1 MPIRRTTRLSRQDVR
16 RGCALYHAGQET
28 RAVRDAVT
36 RIRDELLRVRSAGLD
51 FLYPPACA
59 LCDASLHRVSESNSP
74 ADRLCPE
81 CVAGIAPGIPD
92 RCVRCSA
99 PVGPFLDT
107 REGCIHCRTDAFA
120 FERVLSIGLY
130 DATLRQAC
138 LAAKQGDAGLSNAMA
153 ELLWSVASE
162 ELGSAGI
169 DVIVPVPHHWTE
181 RMARRHLPPESMARG
196 LARLLRAPVETHLL
210 VKTRRTPA
218 QTDLTPTE
226 RRANLRNA
234 FACPGVDM
242 RGATVLLVDDVL
254 TTGTTAHRC
263 SLELRRAGAGRIVVA
278 VAARGIGRPSV
289 RAG

>member
-1 MPIRRTTRLSRQDVR
+1 M
-16 RGCALYHAGQET
+16 
-28 RAVRDAVT
+28 RDAVT

-59 LCDASLHRVSESNSP
+59 LCDASLHRVSRWDSP
-74 ADRLCPE
+74 VKRLCPD
-81 CVAGIAPGIPD
+81 CIAGISPGIPD
-92 RCVRCSA
+92 RCLRCSA
-99 PVGPFLDT
+99 PVGPYLDT
-107 REGCIHCRTDAFA
+107 REGCINCHVDPYA
-120 FERVLSIGLY
+120 FERAFSIGSY
-130 DATLRQAC
+130 DETLRLAC
-138 LAAKQGDAGLSNAMA
+138 LAAKTGNAGLAAALA
-153 ELLWSVASE
+153 ELVWSIASDD
-162 ELGSAGI
+162 LLAARI
-169 DVIVPVPHHWTE
+169 DVVIPVPHHWTE
-181 RMARRHLPPESMARG
+181 RMVRRYLPPASMARE
-196 LARLLRAPVETHLL
+196 LALAVRRPCEEHLL